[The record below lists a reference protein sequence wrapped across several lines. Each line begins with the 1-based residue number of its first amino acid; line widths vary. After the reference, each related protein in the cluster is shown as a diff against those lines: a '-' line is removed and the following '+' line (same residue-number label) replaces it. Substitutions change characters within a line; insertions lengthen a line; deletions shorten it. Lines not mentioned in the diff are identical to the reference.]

1 MRQRERGLTSSIAL
15 ECSPIPGACVSTFC
29 IASAASQLSAHA
41 VGASGMAARTQGD
54 GRAAAQRTVVERVD
68 HVVHNPKG
76 LVAVEGA
83 IDLVAVF
90 SHCTPGAGRFLNTG
104 REKSVRPANISGVH
118 RRVLVSWR
126 RPAVHGWPAEVDS
139 TCVRQEAAP
148 PVTRRGAPQPWSR
161 THGTR
166 SGRCSRSRSAAA
178 PCCS

>member
-118 RRVLVSWR
+118 RRVLFNPGADLRFMV
-126 RPAVHGWPAEVDS
+126 RPPKYKYTS
-139 TCVRQEAAP
+139 KLFNK
-148 PVTRRGAPQPWSR
+148 S
-161 THGTR
+161 
-166 SGRCSRSRSAAA
+166 
-178 PCCS
+178 

>member
-104 REKSVRPANISGVH
+104 REKSVRRRISRGCIDACWLIQAQTCGSWSARRSTIPRGVQ
-118 RRVLVSWR
+118 SS
-126 RPAVHGWPAEVDS
+126 A
-139 TCVRQEAAP
+139 
-148 PVTRRGAPQPWSR
+148 
-161 THGTR
+161 
-166 SGRCSRSRSAAA
+166 GR
-178 PCCS
+178 